1 MPIAAETSFI
11 LKLYPKYDLNQLDRA
26 AILKLI
32 QQDKKNAH
40 NKICFTM
47 LEQIGQFKINVHA
60 EDALILE
67 ALDYYDA
74 VL

>member
-1 MPIAAETSFI
+1 MVYETFVI
-11 LKLYPKYDLNQLDRA
+11 V
-26 AILKLI
+26 
-32 QQDKKNAH
+32 DKKNAH
-40 NKICFTM
+40 NQICFTM

-74 VL
+74 VLSQFLS